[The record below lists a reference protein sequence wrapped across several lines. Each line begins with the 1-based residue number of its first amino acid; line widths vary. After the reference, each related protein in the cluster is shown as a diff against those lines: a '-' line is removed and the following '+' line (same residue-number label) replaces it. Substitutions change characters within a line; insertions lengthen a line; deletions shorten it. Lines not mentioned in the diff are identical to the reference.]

1 MWLQIQWWAIKCLDR
16 HRNAVVVRV
25 LLINGLAQYAFYPIN
40 GDYELM
46 DYIPVWVIMFAL
58 GFGLGCL
65 AGIYT
70 YVKKM
75 ADVLQQIR
83 EILKDNYDPDDRYG

>member
-1 MWLQIQWWAIKCLDR
+1 
-16 HRNAVVVRV
+16 
-25 LLINGLAQYAFYPIN
+25 
-40 GDYELM
+40 M
-46 DYIPVWVIMFAL
+46 DYIPVWVIMAAL

-75 ADVLQQIR
+75 ANVLQQICD
-83 EILKDNYDPDDRYG
+83 ILKDNYDPDDRYG